1 MRKHTAFAALVL
13 ALLPLGVAA
22 LEAPDAIRGNWGVLV
37 ESLLNPAL
45 NSNVSSP
52 SINFNFGAGVSMPF
66 SPDSRISFGPS
77 ADIYFYNGEFNGGQP
92 VAADESNS
100 TTYVVGCLLNAP
112 VVYSLPINP
121 KLTLSAGMGLC
132 LDLRFALASSGD
144 TSSDASKSNAYFW
157 GMGRFITPS
166 TTLRLEYTLTERVGF
181 GFSGRILWPIYNLW
195 TGEGYGFFDQTKYLL
210 DIVIRFRLRAA
221 SPQALAEPS
230 ASPAD
235 SPAPAPAP
243 APAPTPEPAAS
254 P

>member
-1 MRKHTAFAALVL
+1 MSIRTALAALAL
-13 ALLPLGVAA
+13 ALLPFGVAA

-112 VVYSLPINP
+112 VVYSFPINP

-132 LDLRFALASSGD
+132 LDLRFALASSGA

-157 GMGRFITPS
+157 GMSRFITPS

-195 TGEGYGFFDQTKYLL
+195 TGEGYGFFDQGKYLIDL
-210 DIVIRFRLRAA
+210 VVRFRLKPAGGSAAAAPAAAPTAAANPAAA
-221 SPQALAEPS
+221 S
-230 ASPAD
+230 
-235 SPAPAPAP
+235 
-243 APAPTPEPAAS
+243 
-254 P
+254 